1 MSRAAV
7 TRMHAGLGDV
17 GRWHDAGQV
26 TGAATAGLAAAF
38 PAASA
43 PGACMALNGSQRAR
57 RRDP

>member
-17 GRWHDAGQV
+17 GRDAGQV